1 MDEIEKYWKLS
12 EMEERFN
19 SSAGSIRTLA
29 STWILVSLGSI
40 GWLFNSFKIDSWP
53 MPLGLLVVMVSLL
66 ATIGI
71 STLWVM
77 DQLVFHRLL
86 NSIFLVGLKMEKDDP
101 ELPPIRSMMIK
112 TQEGTGTSKWELL
125 YYMAPIMIFTL
136 LSLIIIIFGTDKLFL
151 ANSELFTLDAR
162 FVCWVLLLV
171 QLATLLWVFINRKST
186 KSFAI
191 RAGWFDDER
200 FTKVIANSS
209 YDSIISNYHKNANR
223 KIQPSPKARG

>member
-1 MDEIEKYWKLS
+1 MNEIEKYWKLS

-29 STWILVSLGSI
+29 STWILASLGSI

-125 YYMAPIMIFTL
+125 FYMAPIMIFTL

-191 RAGWFDDER
+191 RAGWFDDEK

-209 YDSIISNYHKNANR
+209 YDSIISNYHKNANK
-223 KIQPSPKARG
+223 KIQPTPKARG